1 MAVKVLRKEI
11 KWIIKVNLTF
21 ITKFFISLN
30 VEAGVLLACNEPF
43 GFHFFFYFLFIS

>member
-11 KWIIKVNLTF
+11 KWIIKVHLTF
-21 ITKFFISLN
+21 LTMFFLSQI

-43 GFHFFFYFLFIS
+43 GPHFHFCFI